1 MNNKIFK
8 GAFILA
14 VGAFLTKIIGAIYRI
29 PLTNLLGEK
38 GLGLY
43 QMAFPA
49 YVALLDLSSAGVPS
63 ALAKNIAKYPE
74 KAKLYLKKS
83 LLIFSIL
90 GGVSSVLLF
99 SLSTPLAIFCG
110 DITAKYAFMA
120 LSPAVVVVALI
131 SCFRG
136 YFQGKFLMYPTALS
150 QIIEQGV
157 KVLVGILLVIKANTL
172 ISKLIGATIAVFIG
186 EFFALLFLVLVYL
199 IKNKRVRDSAFF
211 VFDNSFSAKSLLK
224 ETSVIMLLAIIFPL
238 SQVID
243 SSLIIGGLGKGERAV
258 SLFGLFSG
266 ASLTIA
272 NLPISLLHGLCAVAI
287 PTLSKKGKNK
297 NTQKLLISFTF
308 FSSLILAFLT
318 FVLAP
323 IGVRIIFP
331 SLIESN
337 KILVI
342 KLLRSLSFYI
352 VICSLYH
359 ISSSILIAKGKT
371 KISLINSIFGV
382 IVKLVLLYLLV
393 KIPSLSIF
401 GAVIALTSCYF
412 VACFLNLLYIKIY
425 GNKEDYSRQLNSKHQ
440 RLFSADGRV
449 YRLRVPFHLR
459 RFGRGRYLH

>member
-14 VGAFLTKIIGAIYRI
+14 LGAFFTKIIGAMYRI

-63 ALAKNIAKYPE
+63 ALAKNIAKNPD
-74 KAKLYLKKS
+74 KANFYLKKS
-83 LLIFSIL
+83 LIIFSIL
-90 GGVSSVLLF
+90 GGLSSILLF
-99 SLSTPLAIFCG
+99 FLSTPLAVFCG
-110 DITAKYAFMA
+110 DITAKYAFIA
-120 LSPAVVVVALI
+120 LSPAVVIVALI

-136 YFQGKFLMYPTALS
+136 YFQGKFLMYPTAIS
-150 QIIEQGV
+150 QIIEQVV
-157 KVLVGILLVIKANTL
+157 KVLVGILLVIKAKTL
-172 ISKLIGATIAVFIG
+172 IYKLIGATIAVFVG
-186 EFFALLFLVLVYL
+186 ELFAFLFLVTVYL

-211 VFDNSFSAKSLLK
+211 TNDYSFSAKSLLK

-243 SSLIIGGLGKGERAV
+243 SSLIIGGLGKGEIAV
-258 SLFGLFSG
+258 SLYGLFSG

-272 NLPISLLHGLCAVAI
+272 NLPISLLHGLSAVAI
-287 PTLSKKGKNK
+287 PTLSKKGDNK
-297 NTQKLLISFTF
+297 KTQKLLISFTF
-308 FSSLILAFLT
+308 FSSLVLAFLT

-323 IGVRIIFP
+323 VGVRIIFP

-342 KLLRSLSFYI
+342 KLLRSLSIYI

-359 ISSSILIAKGKT
+359 ITSSILIAKGKT
-371 KISLINSIFGV
+371 KVSLFNSFLGV
-382 IVKLVLLYLLV
+382 IIKLVLLYLLV
-393 KIPSLSIF
+393 KIPKVSIF
-401 GAVIALTSCYF
+401 GAVIAVTSCYF

-425 GNKEDYSRQLNSKHQ
+425 GNKENYSRQLNSKHQ
-440 RLFSADGRV
+440 RVFSADGRV
-449 YRLRVPFHLR
+449 YRLRFPLHLR
-459 RFGRGRYLH
+459 RFRRGRYLH